1 MSRARSSVS
10 TESPASTA
18 LRKLRDAGDRVLGG
32 SHFTAAEQVV
42 LWDLKAQGRV
52 EIVERSPDGLSGW
65 RLVARTPG
73 GASLTR
79 DA

>member
-1 MSRARSSVS
+1 MRRSSS
-10 TESPASTA
+10 PSESPVASA
-18 LRKLRDAGDRVLGG
+18 LRKLRDAGDRILGG

-42 LWDLKAQGRV
+42 LWELKVQGRV
-52 EIVERSPDGLSGW
+52 EIVERDASGFSGW